1 MKERGGGPSH
11 SLVRSGSSYG
21 DVMAETFQ
29 TITPVN
35 GAVYAERAYA
45 TTTAIAKTLAAARHA
60 KAVWKRTP
68 LADRAALCTRFV
80 EAFASKKAEIAE
92 EISWQMGRP
101 VTHAPGEVEG
111 AAARARYMI
120 RIAEDALGDIEPGS
134 KAGSVRRIRR
144 EPLGVV
150 LTLAPWNYPYL
161 TAINSIVPAIMA
173 GNVVVLKASSQT
185 PLCAER
191 FAEAFAEAGAPEGV
205 FQYLH
210 LTHADSMN
218 LVQSTGI
225 DHVVFTGSVEGGRAV
240 QRAASERFIGVGLE
254 LGGKDP
260 AYVRHD
266 APFEHT
272 VSNLVEGVFYNA
284 GQSCCAIERM
294 YVHEALF
301 DPFVE
306 DFVERVRAYRLGDPL
321 DPDTTLGPV
330 VRTRA
335 AAYVREQVDDAIGQG
350 ARALIAEREFPE
362 ARAGTPYLAPQV
374 LTGVDHS
381 MRIMWEETFGPAI
394 GIMKVASDEEAVA
407 LMNDSPFGLTGSVW
421 TTDEGAA
428 LAIGDQVET
437 GTWFMNRCDYLDPA
451 LAWTGVKDSGRGCA
465 LSRIGYEH
473 LTRPKS
479 FHLRIE

>member
-1 MKERGGGPSH
+1 
-11 SLVRSGSSYG
+11 
-21 DVMAETFQ
+21 MAETFQ

-45 TTTAIAKTLAAARHA
+45 TANAVAKTLAAAGNA
-60 KAVWKRTP
+60 KGMWKRVP
-68 LADRAALCTRFV
+68 LAERAALCMRFV

-101 VTHAPGEVEG
+101 IAHAPGEVEG
-111 AAARARYMI
+111 VVTRAHFMI
-120 RIAEDALGDIEPGS
+120 RIAQEALGTIEPGS
-134 KAGSVRRIRR
+134 KAGTVQRIRR

-161 TAINSIVPAIMA
+161 TAINSLVPAIMA
-173 GNVVVLKASSQT
+173 GNVVILKASTQT

-191 FAEAFAEAGAPEGV
+191 FAEAFAEAGVPKGV

-210 LTHADSMN
+210 LTHADAVR
-218 LVQSTGI
+218 LVQSPGI

-266 APFEHT
+266 APLEHT
-272 VSNLVEGVFYNA
+272 VRNLVEGVFYNA

-306 DFVERVRAYRLGDPL
+306 DVVEKVRAYRLGNPL
-321 DPDTTLGPV
+321 DPATTLGPV
-330 VRTRA
+330 VRTHA
-335 AAYVREQVDDAIGQG
+335 AETVQAQVGEAIHQG

-362 ARAGTPYLAPQV
+362 ARTGTPYLAPQV

-381 MRIMWEETFGPAI
+381 MRIMREETFGPAI

-407 LMNDSPFGLTGSVW
+407 LMNDSPYGLTGSVW
-421 TTDEGAA
+421 TTDEAAA
-428 LAIGDQVET
+428 LAIGEQVDT
-437 GTWFMNRCDYLDPA
+437 GTWYMNRCDYLDPA

-479 FHLRIE
+479 FHLNLA